1 MLMGHMS
8 HYKKFRDG
16 LQAGLQALWRPQFL
30 SAVRNGGFEQTLRNV
45 CLPYIEEATGRM
57 AFTEADERG
66 DLILRSVRPGQAVST
81 RCEFKTNFAC
91 QFEDIVDRS
100 GQAIRQATPIA
111 HSGQDGIAV
120 YAVAELVFVG
130 DHVFGDAELHNEYV
144 KSPRYKLFRD
154 AKKSEQLMEKV
165 CAAMGLRAIP
175 TQGYEPVFPHGICEL
190 WLPDGSGF
198 ARLHAWTYYIPA
210 TMSR

>member
-1 MLMGHMS
+1 MGYMS
-8 HYKKFRDG
+8 NYNKFRDG
-16 LQAGLQALWRPQFL
+16 LQAGLKALWRPQFM

-45 CLPYIEEATGRM
+45 CLPYIEQATGRM

-66 DLILRSVRPGQAVST
+66 DLILRSVRPGHAVST

-91 QFEDIVDRS
+91 QSEDIVDRS
-100 GQAIRQATPIA
+100 GQAIRQATPTGL
-111 HSGQDGIAV
+111 SGQDGIAV

-130 DHVFGDAELHNEYV
+130 GHVWGDAKLHNEYV
-144 KSPRYKLFRD
+144 RSPRYKLFR
-154 AKKSEQLMEKV
+154 AANKSAQLMEEV
-165 CAAMGLRAIP
+165 CAAMGPRA
-175 TQGYEPVFPHGICEL
+175 TRAQGYEPVFPHGICEL

>member
-1 MLMGHMS
+1 MS
-8 HYKKFRDG
+8 NYKKFR
-16 LQAGLQALWRPQFL
+16 AGLKAGLHALWRPPFM

-66 DLILRSVRPGQAVST
+66 DLILRNVRPEQAAST

-91 QFEDIVDRS
+91 QVDDIDDRS
-100 GQAIRQATPIA
+100 EQAIWQATPTA

-130 DHVFGDAELHNEYV
+130 DHVSGEAQLHNEHV

-154 AKKSEQLMEKV
+154 PRASEQLMEKV
-165 CAAMGLRAIP
+165 CAAMGPRATR
-175 TQGYEPVFPHGICEL
+175 TQGFEPVFPHGICEL
-190 WLPDGSGF
+190 LLPDGSGF
-198 ARLHAWTYYIPA
+198 ARLHAWTYYISAP
-210 TMSR
+210 TSR